1 MSPKAFLGLAC
12 EILRLGYSFL
22 GELGSALF
30 IHPLSLYGL
39 STDDPISVVT
49 LLCSFIIVR
58 VLFVYTDV
66 KSQPQH
72 LLMKQIFLILKII

>member
-49 LLCSFIIVR
+49 LLHSSLYVFYLSIQ
-58 VLFVYTDV
+58 T
-66 KSQPQH
+66 
-72 LLMKQIFLILKII
+72 

>member
-12 EILRLGYSFL
+12 EILRLGYS
-22 GELGSALF
+22 ELGSALF